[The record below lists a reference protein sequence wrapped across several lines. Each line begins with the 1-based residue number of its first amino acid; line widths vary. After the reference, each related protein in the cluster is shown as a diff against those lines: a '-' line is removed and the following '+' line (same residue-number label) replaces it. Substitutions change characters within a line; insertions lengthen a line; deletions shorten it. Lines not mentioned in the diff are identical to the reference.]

1 MFGGNHFSF
10 FNPLG
15 GMLWLSF
22 CHIGSLS
29 VKDVPSL
36 FLLSKVI
43 SPPWTS
49 TKRLTTARPK
59 PCPFALVVNK
69 GWKILGLTASGM
81 PVPVSVTL
89 MRAWLF
95 WCVASMVIS
104 PFAEIA
110 WTAFVMRFVRMRW
123 VRERST

>member
-1 MFGGNHFSF
+1 MFEKNHSSF
-10 FNPLG
+10 FNSLRGKVWPFFFQ
-15 GMLWLSF
+15 M
-22 CHIGSLS
+22 GSLR

-36 FLLSKVI
+36 FSLSKVI
-43 SPPWTS
+43 SPPWIS
-49 TKRLTTARPK
+49 TKRLTTANPK

-89 MRAWLF
+89 MMAWLF

-110 WTAFVMRFVRMRW
+110 
-123 VRERST
+123 